1 MPMRALRASTSYA
14 GGHITANLWLSTGIC
29 IGLTVVALLLMR
41 AKALGLTGPW
51 GDAAAFFACVAGI
64 LVMLQSQV
72 GYVSPHITDD
82 DDA

>member
-14 GGHITANLWLSTGIC
+14 SGHITANLWLSTAIC
-29 IGLTVVALLLMR
+29 VGLTIVALLLMR
-41 AKALGLTGPW
+41 AGTLGFTGAW

-72 GYVSPHITDD
+72 GYISPHVTVD

>member
-1 MPMRALRASTSYA
+1 MPMRALRATTNYA
-14 GGHITANLWLSTGIC
+14 SGHITANLWLSTIIC
-29 IGLTVVALLLMR
+29 VGLTVAALLLMR
-41 AKALGLTGPW
+41 AEALGVTGPW

-72 GYVSPHITDD
+72 GYISPYATAD